1 MKFVKVLEHN
11 GEFYRVG
18 DVVCV
23 TFNTGIAASGTIKR
37 LGEYCFFDEGLKDGI
52 EFGDYIAPLD
62 SIVEMKKMKS
72 VSDDIM
78 NFAVAVLAQV
88 AEYANQENRI
98 NSEGNKLVCL
108 DDVERAINKHLG
120 Q

>member
-1 MKFVKVLEHN
+1 MKFMKVLEHN
-11 GEFYRVG
+11 GELYKVG
-18 DVVCV
+18 DVICA
-23 TFNTGIAASGTIKR
+23 TFDTGITASGTIKEF
-37 LGEYCFFDEGLKDGI
+37 GEYCFFDEGLKDGI
-52 EFGDYIAPLD
+52 AFGNYMVPLD

-88 AEYANQENRI
+88 AEYANQEN
-98 NSEGNKLVCL
+98 NEENKWVCL
-108 DDVERAINKHLG
+108 NDVERAINKCLG

>member
-1 MKFVKVLEHN
+1 
-11 GEFYRVG
+11 
-18 DVVCV
+18 
-23 TFNTGIAASGTIKR
+23 
-37 LGEYCFFDEGLKDGI
+37 
-52 EFGDYIAPLD
+52 
-62 SIVEMKKMKS
+62 MKS

-98 NSEGNKLVCL
+98 NCEGNELVCL